1 MTVVP
6 RAQEAGVASLLPLD
20 GSVVQRLQRF
30 GTYSHLKQIVLRI
43 ITHEITDQDAERK
56 TSLGQLRCV
65 RQPLGLTPCH
75 DPTVR
80 LCTCACQSS
89 SWCQLHAVVRGGRCG
104 RA

>member
-1 MTVVP
+1 M
-6 RAQEAGVASLLPLD
+6 ASLLPLD

-65 RQPLGLTPCH
+65 RQPPGL
-75 DPTVR
+75 DP
-80 LCTCACQSS
+80 LS
-89 SWCQLHAVVRGGRCG
+89 
-104 RA
+104 

>member
-1 MTVVP
+1 
-6 RAQEAGVASLLPLD
+6 VASLLPLD

-56 TSLGQLRCV
+56 TSLGQLRCA
-65 RQPLGLTPCH
+65 RQPPGLTPCS
-75 DPTVR
+75 DPADR
-80 LCTCACQSS
+80 LCTHTYLLSRP
-89 SWCQLHAVVRGGRCG
+89 CQLHAVVQSGQCC